1 MEKRGKLGGGCLLYP
16 QCMFRAAPPHTH
28 ILAVFQEDIEVVVPV
43 QSGVRCQA
51 LQKAFVHCHGLLED
65 GQVLPA
71 ADSRQDWALGLPPSS
86 TSSPSSREGRGAPR
100 AHSRLQLLLHF
111 GKFLPSNGTVPFPE
125 LLQLFPRSLKVWP
138 RRSRGDLGREGAG

>member
-16 QCMFRAAPPHTH
+16 QCMFQAAPSHTH

-43 QSGVRCQA
+43 QSGVCCQA
-51 LQKAFVHCHGLLED
+51 LQKTFVHCHGLLED

-71 ADSRQDWALGLPPSS
+71 ADSRQDWTLGFPPSS
-86 TSSPSSREGRGAPR
+86 TSSPSRREGRGAHRGPGEKG
-100 AHSRLQLLLHF
+100 HSRLQLLFHF

-125 LLQLFPRSLKVWP
+125 FLQLFP
-138 RRSRGDLGREGAG
+138 